1 MTRRRPRAAAFLRTT
16 IIPKLRGG
24 SGEGAVAAPLPSA
37 ASLALHTAGDSVGSA
52 DDGPTV
58 APAAAVVLA
67 AR

>member
-37 ASLALHTAGDSVGSA
+37 R
-52 DDGPTV
+52 
-58 APAAAVVLA
+58 AAALLFRVFPKNSGPGA
-67 AR
+67 